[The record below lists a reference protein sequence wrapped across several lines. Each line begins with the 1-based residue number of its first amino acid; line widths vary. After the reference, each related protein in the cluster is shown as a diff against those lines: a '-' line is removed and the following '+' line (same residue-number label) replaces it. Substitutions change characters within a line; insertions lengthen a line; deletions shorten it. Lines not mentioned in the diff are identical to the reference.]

1 MFILQIKNQANQLG
15 LSVNNPQERKK
26 KKKKK
31 KRLPEGSL
39 IGLGQSVITITNQ
52 WC

>member
-15 LSVNNPQERKK
+15 LSVNNPQERDSAI
-26 KKKKK
+26 KK